1 MILTEITR
9 SVTARLAEDQR
20 HVSLADMKAAALA
33 RPAPEEFPFER
44 ALAGRSMSFICEVK
58 KASPSKGVI
67 VTDFPYV
74 DIAREYEAAGAAA
87 ISCLT
92 ERDYFQG
99 HVRYLKDISR
109 AVTVPVLR
117 KDFIVSPYQIY
128 EARACGAAA
137 ILLICAILTDEQ
149 LAAYFTLADS
159 LGLSVLVEAHDAGE
173 VRRARQCGARVIGV
187 NNRNLK
193 DFTVSLDTSC
203 HLRELVPPEV
213 LFVAESGIR
222 TRDHVARLEAHGV
235 DAVLIGETL
244 MRAADKRQM
253 MATLAGDRP

>member
-1 MILTEITR
+1 MILNEIAR
-9 SVTARLAEDQR
+9 AVMARLAEDQR
-20 HVSLADMKAAALA
+20 HISLAEMKAAALA
-33 RPAPEEFPFER
+33 RPVAEAFPFER
-44 ALAGRSMSFICEVK
+44 ALAGPSMAFICEVK
-58 KASPSKGVI
+58 KAAPSKGVI

-117 KDFIVSPYQIY
+117 KDFIISPYQIY

-149 LAAYFTLADS
+149 LAELAPWS
-159 LGLSVLVEAHDAGE
+159 EKLQSVK
-173 VRRARQCGARVIGV
+173 
-187 NNRNLK
+187 NR
-193 DFTVSLDTSC
+193 
-203 HLRELVPPEV
+203 
-213 LFVAESGIR
+213 
-222 TRDHVARLEAHGV
+222 
-235 DAVLIGETL
+235 
-244 MRAADKRQM
+244 M
-253 MATLAGDRP
+253 